1 MNKRFLKF
9 RVRNNMTIEQ
19 VSKELNVSEGDVL
32 AWEKGKYYPPLDVS
46 MKLCELYN
54 IRIDELCGTQENV
67 NHQYNNIPTIL
78 MENWWKLLAMFSVLA
93 YLINSLN
100 KI

>member
-1 MNKRFLKF
+1 MSQIHYTTTTQFKHLTETER
-9 RVRNNMTIEQ
+9 
-19 VSKELNVSEGDVL
+19 
-32 AWEKGKYYPPLDVS
+32 LDVS

-67 NHQYNNIPTIL
+67 NHQYNNILTIL